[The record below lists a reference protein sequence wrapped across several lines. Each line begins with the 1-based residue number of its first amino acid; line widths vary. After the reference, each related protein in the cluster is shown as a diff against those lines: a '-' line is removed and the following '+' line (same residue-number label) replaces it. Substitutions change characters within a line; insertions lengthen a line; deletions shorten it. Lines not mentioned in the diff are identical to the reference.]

1 MASWVWA
8 IAVSTLGFVRAVV
21 PKEPLMSVSAIPT
34 VLTAGDSSTAGSVA
48 VLLAAWVMS
57 LYSWVLVDFF

>member
-1 MASWVWA
+1 VASWVWA

-21 PKEPLMSVSAIPT
+21 PIEPLMPVSAIPT
-34 VLTAGDSSTAGSVA
+34 VLTAGDLSTASSVA

-57 LYSWVLVDFF
+57 LYGWVLVDFL

>member
-21 PKEPLMSVSAIPT
+21 PEEPLMSVSAIPT